1 MTSPYT
7 KPEEQVVGSN
17 GSGNAPNYP
26 PPQLL
31 TIIQENERLHVDA
44 VEARRSRAHIF
55 ETLTNESAE
64 ERQAREERE
73 NAEKNEL
80 SLVRMLV
87 RHNQQ
92 IGVANNINVNRAALK
107 NAEVEGGGGGAG
119 GGGGSL
125 CNGSGQQLPGNFIVD
140 EDFYT
145 RDELRRTTSMVK
157 TGPGEVQAMS
167 KQYKM
172 VTSGVLWFCY
182 FSLVSIFTLYCL

>member
-1 MTSPYT
+1 MTSPYAKPIKG
-7 KPEEQVVGSN
+7 KPEEVVVGSE
-17 GSGNAPNYP
+17 SSSNAPNYP
-26 PPQLL
+26 PPLL
-31 TIIQENERLHVDA
+31 IIRENESLQVDA

-55 ETLTNESAE
+55 DVSNSNRANESE
-64 ERQAREERE
+64 SERQAREERE

-92 IGVANNINVNRAALK
+92 IEVSNNINVNKATILK
-107 NAEVEGGGGGAG
+107 NAEVEGG
-119 GGGGSL
+119 
-125 CNGSGQQLPGNFIVD
+125 NGQQTKADYNID

-182 FSLVSIFTLYCL
+182 FSLVS